1 MRLQKIQDP
10 TELPGG
16 LEAATMQRR
25 RLLGRPL
32 LRRIAYVRRNR
43 CSVLLAG
50 LFVFIL
56 VHPLLAESAIGGTFL
71 AFGTL
76 SILLLGLWALHARR
90 RTLLIVGILA
100 LLTFHGI
107 AADRL
112 GEHWLRPATLLVT
125 AIFMGAITAALLYY
139 VLDWH
144 PITIDKVFGAVAA
157 YVLIAFTFACLFG
170 LLQQIQSGAFHAA
183 PLYAPNDQLDWSA
196 MMYFSFTVLTSTGF
210 GEITPVTRMARA
222 LIVVEQVLGVM
233 YVAFLVARLANLYGT
248 RGHRSS

>member
-1 MRLQKIQDP
+1 ML
-10 TELPGG
+10 
-16 LEAATMQRR
+16 RR
-25 RLLGRPL
+25 RLL
-32 LRRIAYVRRNR
+32 RRIVYLRRNR

-71 AFGTL
+71 VFGTL
-76 SILLLGLWALHARR
+76 GILLLGLWALHARR

-125 AIFMGAITAALLYY
+125 ATFMGAITAALLYY

-144 PITIDKVFGAVAA
+144 PITTDKVFGAVAA
-157 YVLIAFTFACLFG
+157 YVLIAFTFACVFG
-170 LLQQIQSGAFHAA
+170 LLLQVQPGAFHAA
-183 PLYAPNDQLDWSA
+183 PVHAPNQLDWPA

-210 GEITPVTRMARA
+210 GEITPVTGMARA
-222 LIVVEQVLGVM
+222 LIVIEQVVGVM
-233 YVAFLVARLANLYGT
+233 YVAFLIARLANLYGT
-248 RGHRSS
+248 QGHRGD